1 MLHVRPPVA
10 PGLGNDSKVAVCVWK
25 SGAEHPTADSRVS
38 KGQWERVE
46 QAAVGT
52 VLGLPCSYGV
62 CSFPVLSAAFQAY
75 IWNRRKVSILL
86 T

>member
-10 PGLGNDSKVAVCVWK
+10 PGLGNDSEVALCVWK
-25 SGAEHPTADSRVS
+25 CGAEHPTADSRVS
-38 KGQWERVE
+38 KGQWERAE

-52 VLGLPCSYGV
+52 ILGLPCSYGA